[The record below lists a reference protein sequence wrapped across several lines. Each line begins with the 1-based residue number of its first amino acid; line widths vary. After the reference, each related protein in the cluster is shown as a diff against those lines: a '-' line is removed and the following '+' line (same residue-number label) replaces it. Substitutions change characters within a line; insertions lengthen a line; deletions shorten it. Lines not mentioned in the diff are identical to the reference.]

1 MIHEC
6 IDFING
12 TQLQQGCYGEFEAD
26 EFQECLGIAETI
38 RANPFVFS
46 EWLNQWKWKGETTCI
61 NI

>member
-12 TQLQQGCYGEFEAD
+12 TQLQQGCNGEFEAD

-38 RANPFVFS
+38 RVNPFIHS
-46 EWLNQWKWKGETTCI
+46 E
-61 NI
+61 